1 MKKAI
6 VIAASGLLFL
16 PSIGQEI
23 ESRENKKGKLEY
35 QVVRSSELRQGKR
48 KVTFQKVVPPTQEE
62 LRADASAREIQ
73 PSRAVPLPYPAKPLP
88 NYTYVV
94 SATVYDDEFSLVT
107 WWPTSGGVD
116 QPYTCVSNIDWSHLN
131 GFHNLKDQGKNF
143 TFMLL
148 QSSSSLEQ
156 LRKLQKQ
163 GKVINLPEIPKEF
176 PKIGNGVPR
185 YRVVQGDETNGPAM
199 DFMQAIHVM
208 YDSDKHALIQDQDA
222 RILAGKER
230 TRQSK
235 HEKENP
241 KEVVIR
247 YYRRD
252 AKTPKTSR

>member
-16 PSIGQEI
+16 PSIGQEK
-23 ESRENKKGKLEY
+23 ESRETKKGKLEY

-88 NYTYVV
+88 NYSYVV
-94 SATVYDDEFSLVT
+94 SATVYDDEFSLIT

-116 QPYTCVSNIDWSHLN
+116 QPYICVSNIDWSHLN
-131 GFHNLKDQGKNF
+131 GFHNLKGQGKDF
-143 TFMLL
+143 TFMLF

-156 LRKLQKQ
+156 LKTLQSQ
-163 GKVINLPEIPKEF
+163 GKAINLPEIPKEIS
-176 PKIGNGVPR
+176 KIGNGASR
-185 YRVVQGDETNGPAM
+185 YIVVQGDETNDPAM
-199 DFMQAIHVM
+199 DFMEAIHTM
-208 YDSDKHALIQDQDA
+208 YDADKHALIQAQDA

-230 TRQSK
+230 TRQLK
-235 HEKENP
+235 LEKENP
-241 KEVVIR
+241 KDVVIR

-252 AKTPKTSR
+252 AKSPKTDR